1 MKTILIFG
9 AGLNQLELI
18 REAKNLGVISIAI
31 DPNSNAVGVEEA
43 DFFYRVD
50 GDDYELTKEIALKH
64 NVNGI
69 VTGQMEN
76 PLRLMARLAQELGF
90 IFNSPEVVERCR
102 DKHLM
107 KECFIKNQIPCA
119 KGVLFSGYTLPTQD
133 ELEKQ
138 NLVFP
143 LIIKPTDAHSSR
155 GVVRVEDYKELKE
168 QVLETANFS
177 SNQNYLV
184 EEFLEGQELSVEAIT
199 HKGETHIVQF
209 TEKFITPFPRTVELG
224 HLQPARITS
233 EEKEEIDKVVKKA
246 IVALGIDNSPTHT
259 EVMLTKKGVKIIEV
273 AARLGGDF
281 IGSYLTKAST
291 GISLDRATIEIA
303 LGLEPKVEKENKEF
317 AYIKYFFLP
326 AQKKVVEVLN
336 YQDILEEDSLVF
348 AQIFVKPGDIT
359 TTLTHSAHRAGCVLV
374 KGKTYR
380 DVLQKAQHFENRLT
394 DKIKL
399 Q

>member
-1 MKTILIFG
+1 MKSILIFG

-18 REAKNLGVISIAI
+18 REAKKLGVMAIVI
-31 DPNSNAVGVEEA
+31 DPNSNAIGAGEA
-43 DFFYRVD
+43 DFFYRVA
-50 GDDYELTKEIALKH
+50 GDDYEQTKKIATKH
-64 NVNGI
+64 GVNGI
-69 VTGQMEN
+69 VTAQMEN
-76 PLRLMARLAQELGF
+76 PLRIMARLAQELGC

-102 DKHLM
+102 DKYLM

-119 KGVLFSGYTLPTQD
+119 KGMLFNCNALPTQK
-133 ELEKQ
+133 ELEKHK
-138 NLVFP
+138 LTFP

-155 GVVRVEDYKELKE
+155 GVVRVESYQELKE

-177 SNQNYLV
+177 SKHNYLV
-184 EEFLEGQELSVEAIT
+184 EEFLEGKELSVEAIT
-199 HKGETHIVQF
+199 YKGETHIVQF

-224 HLQPARITS
+224 HLQPARIDS
-233 EEKEEIDKVVKKA
+233 EEKQEIEGVVKKA
-246 IVALGIDNSPTHT
+246 IQALGIDNSPTHT

-326 AQKKVVEVLN
+326 AQKKVVEVLD

-380 DVLQKAQHFENRLT
+380 AVLQKAQYFENRLT